1 MRWRLFP
8 WIAFDANRTKALTEL
23 KPIDAYTT
31 KALTYR
37 TKAPEVGVPRTQKGF
52 LEEAQR
58 ILLRLVNKFF
68 W

>member
-23 KPIDAYTT
+23 KPIDA
-31 KALTYR
+31 YR

>member
-23 KPIDAYTT
+23 KPIDAYRT

-37 TKAPEVGVPRTQKGF
+37 TKAY
-52 LEEAQR
+52 
-58 ILLRLVNKFF
+58 
-68 W
+68 